1 MVDGDALVEK
11 LPVAVA
17 PQRTSLWRD
26 ALRRF
31 RRHRLALIGTTVLLV
46 MVVAVVAGPLAWRLP
61 VNEIDFK
68 QKLKGPTWSHPLGTD
83 DLGQDLL
90 ARMLYGGRISLA
102 VGVAAML
109 IAISLGTAIGAA
121 SGYMGGAVDHTLMRL
136 TDLFLSIPAL
146 PLLLLI
152 VYLFRDAL
160 KKAVGPEAG
169 VFVLIVVVI
178 GGLRWMPVARLV
190 RAQFLS
196 LREKEFV
203 EAARGLGAPPLR
215 QVVRHI
221 LPNAPEPIVHGRRD
235 RPALGDGVED
245 QVAELRPALA
255 AHEHLRPGELHEPV
269 AAAVEVVEH
278 GDRVHGVRGERPAAE
293 IGADDTSA
301 RGSPRVP
308 HEAHAGDLEEPAAL
322 VVALREAVLD
332 RMTKLAP
339 RHLELYDDIGERQE
353 TADVAPGEGAHGHR
367 AVAADRPA
375 VDERD
380 VALEALAH
388 HVGDEVAE
396 VRLLRRELARVRLE
410 GHGRAA
416 DDDVE
421 ILGDPLRIARHQ
433 RRDDG
438 VGRHALAHLAER
450 PRALDE
456 PPVPRD
462 PEVHL
467 HQIARVRARLR
478 DERLALL
485 GDQRLVL
492 VAAQDHV
499 DAGGAGER
507 SVGGHPLMGDRH
519 DELRPARPQPRR
531 RLPARDARIAEDD
544 VGARARDPRGL
555 GRREPEEA
563 DREAV
568 EGQEE
573 VGPRAAEDTPGGSV
587 HHVGRQPRE
596 LRLGHALA
604 ERVGAEVELVVAE
617 GREGEPDRIE
627 RRDHLRAA
635 QHPGLDGRRQR
646 GAREDE
652 ATGRAHG

>member
-1 MVDGDALVEK
+1 MVDGDALVET

-31 RRHRLALIGTTVLLV
+31 RRHRLAMIGTTVLLV

-221 LPNAPEPIVHGRRD
+221 LPNAMAPVIVAGSLD
-235 RPALGDGVED
+235 
-245 QVAELRPALA
+245 
-255 AHEHLRPGELHEPV
+255 V
-269 AAAVEVVEH
+269 AAAII
-278 GDRVHGVRGERPAAE
+278 AE
-293 IGADDTSA
+293 STLSFLGL
-301 RGSPRVP
+301 GFPP
-308 HEAHAGDLEEPAAL
+308 
-322 VVALREAVLD
+322 
-332 RMTKLAP
+332 
-339 RHLELYDDIGERQE
+339 DIPTWG
-353 TADVAPGEGAHGHR
+353 
-367 AVAADRPA
+367 
-375 VDERD
+375 
-380 VALEALAH
+380 
-388 HVGDEVAE
+388 
-396 VRLLRRELARVRLE
+396 RLLFDAKDNLDFAPHWAIFPGTAIFLTVLSINYIGDGLRDALDPRKVLAR
-410 GHGRAA
+410 
-416 DDDVE
+416 
-421 ILGDPLRIARHQ
+421 
-433 RRDDG
+433 
-438 VGRHALAHLAER
+438 
-450 PRALDE
+450 
-456 PPVPRD
+456 
-462 PEVHL
+462 
-467 HQIARVRARLR
+467 
-478 DERLALL
+478 
-485 GDQRLVL
+485 
-492 VAAQDHV
+492 
-499 DAGGAGER
+499 
-507 SVGGHPLMGDRH
+507 
-519 DELRPARPQPRR
+519 
-531 RLPARDARIAEDD
+531 
-544 VGARARDPRGL
+544 
-555 GRREPEEA
+555 
-563 DREAV
+563 
-568 EGQEE
+568 
-573 VGPRAAEDTPGGSV
+573 
-587 HHVGRQPRE
+587 
-596 LRLGHALA
+596 
-604 ERVGAEVELVVAE
+604 
-617 GREGEPDRIE
+617 
-627 RRDHLRAA
+627 
-635 QHPGLDGRRQR
+635 
-646 GAREDE
+646 
-652 ATGRAHG
+652 